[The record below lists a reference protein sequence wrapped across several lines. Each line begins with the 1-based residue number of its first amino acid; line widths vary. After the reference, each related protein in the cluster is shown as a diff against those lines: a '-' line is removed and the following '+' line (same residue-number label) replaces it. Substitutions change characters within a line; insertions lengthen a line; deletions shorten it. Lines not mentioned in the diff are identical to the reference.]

1 MSLGDGLARAARAE
15 QQARPADGDAEAQV
29 VEDDVLVEGKGD
41 ILKLY
46 GRGHSVTLAAA
57 FDFVEQPA

>member
-1 MSLGDGLARAARAE
+1 
-15 QQARPADGDAEAQV
+15 V